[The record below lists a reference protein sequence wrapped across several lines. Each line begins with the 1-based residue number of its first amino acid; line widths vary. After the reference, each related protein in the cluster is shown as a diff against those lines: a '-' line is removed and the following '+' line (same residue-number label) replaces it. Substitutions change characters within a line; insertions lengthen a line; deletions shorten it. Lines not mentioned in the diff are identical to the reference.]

1 MFSVQ
6 YNEQESLFRERYM
19 INSTNIR
26 LDNKYFE
33 VENVLKTYVVMSLAQ
48 RKNIITPQLIE
59 L

>member
-1 MFSVQ
+1 
-6 YNEQESLFRERYM
+6 M